1 MAHNLSNIVLRQ
13 QIQGTMA
20 ATRSNT
26 LVNLSVGK
34 HFNPSISGGTSSPD
48 ADVIYAFKATASG
61 SSGSAHSPTQK
72 VILDLQAGT
81 SSFADTGGTDP
92 TVTNRNSSGAHLDA
106 EGNAAASLHA
116 TNGRIVSIFM
126 YTNPNEHRGNIT
138 VSDSDEGGDTG
149 LFTIPVYT
157 FPTGGSQVKTL
168 LVTPHVAP
176 SGLRLEIGF
185 AQTADELNVVVLGE
199 SA

>member
-1 MAHNLSNIVLRQ
+1 
-13 QIQGTMA
+13 MA
-20 ATRSNT
+20 ASRSNT

-34 HFNPSISGGTSSPD
+34 HFNPTITGGTSSPD

-61 SSGSAHSPTQK
+61 SSGSSSTDK

-81 SSFADTGGTDP
+81 SALTGSP

-116 TNGRIVSIFM
+116 SNGRIVSIFM

-149 LFTIPVYT
+149 LFTIPVFT

-176 SGLRLEIGF
+176 SDLRLEISF

>member
-1 MAHNLSNIVLRQ
+1 
-13 QIQGTMA
+13 MA
-20 ATRSNT
+20 ASRSNT

-61 SSGSAHSPTQK
+61 SSGSSSSDK
-72 VILDLQAGT
+72 VILDLTAST
-81 SSFADTGGTDP
+81 SSLSGSP

-106 EGNAAASLHA
+106 EGNAAAALDA

-138 VSDSDEGGDTG
+138 VEDSNEGSPADVP
-149 LFTIPVYT
+149 LLTIPKFR

-176 SGLRLEIGF
+176 SDLRLQITF

>member
-61 SSGSAHSPTQK
+61 ASGSSSTDK
-72 VILDLQAGT
+72 VILDLHDGT
-81 SSFADTGGTDP
+81 STLSGSP

-106 EGNAAASLHA
+106 EGNAAATLDN

-138 VSDSDEGGDTG
+138 VSDSEAGGDTG
-149 LFTIPVYT
+149 LLTIPAFI